1 MPTDINEV
9 QVETNLSVR
18 RSRIACFGSVA
29 LGSEAHRR
37 KTTKPLDFS
46 SGFVVRLLSGEVEMG
61 SSTFKCI
68 EMIPLKQSVVNLKS
82 DN

>member
-1 MPTDINEV
+1 MTQKNDK
-9 QVETNLSVR
+9 
-18 RSRIACFGSVA
+18 AADG
-29 LGSEAHRR
+29 H
-37 KTTKPLDFS
+37 

-68 EMIPLKQSVVNLKS
+68 GMIPLKQLVVNLKS